1 MDDIIGR
8 WVLERLKNSLCL
20 VTSLQGRSV
29 EIYYLEDGKYILRQ
43 SYMLQDDKEEDHYNA
58 DIEIRLRAFLH
69 IKMRLEEI
77 FEGMD

>member
-1 MDDIIGR
+1 
-8 WVLERLKNSLCL
+8 
-20 VTSLQGRSV
+20 
-29 EIYYLEDGKYILRQ
+29 
-43 SYMLQDDKEEDHYNA
+43 MLQDDKEEDHYNA